1 MAKKS
6 ALGRGLSSI
15 LADIDEV
22 YEKELGSKEGKI
34 EEIDIDLISP
44 NPYQP
49 RKNFDTQA
57 LEELAGSIK
66 EYGLIQPIVVFKKD
80 EFDYI
85 IIAGERRF
93 RACKLLEKEQIKAVV
108 LNVDDIKL
116 RELALIE
123 NIQRENLNPI
133 ELAHSYKE
141 LLEIHDITQ
150 EKLADLIHKSRPQIA
165 NTLRLLNLNE
175 QTQNFIIEGK
185 ISQGH
190 AKVLIGLEKEEEKM
204 IVDTIIGQKLNVRD
218 TEKLIKNFKNS
229 NNLEKNTN
237 LDKQN
242 QSILNLKEKIES
254 FGFKTVVK
262 DLKIIVNFSDENE
275 ILKFLKILD

>member
-15 LADIDEV
+15 LADIDEA
-22 YEKELGSKEGKI
+22 YEKELGSNEGRI

-66 EYGLIQPIVVFKKD
+66 EYGLIQPVVVFKKD
-80 EFDYI
+80 EFNYI
-85 IIAGERRF
+85 LIAGERRF

-175 QTQNFIIEGK
+175 QTQNLIIEGK

-190 AKVLIGLEKEEEKM
+190 AKVLVGLEKEEEKM

-218 TEKLIKNFKNS
+218 TEKLIKNFKNI
-229 NNLEKNTN
+229 NQLEKNTTSN
-237 LDKQN
+237 KQY
-242 QSILNLKEKIES
+242 QSIINLKEKIES
-254 FGFKTVVK
+254 LGLKVNTK
-262 DLKIIVNFSDENE
+262 DLKITINFENE
-275 ILKFLKILD
+275 DEVREFLKMLN

>member
-22 YEKELGSKEGKI
+22 YEKELGTNEGRI
-34 EEIDIDLISP
+34 EEIDIELISP

-80 EFDYI
+80 EFNYI
-85 IIAGERRF
+85 LIAGERRY
-93 RACKLLEKEQIKAVV
+93 RACKFLGKEQIKAIV
-108 LNVDDIKL
+108 LNVNDIKL
-116 RELALIE
+116 REIALIE

-141 LLEIHDITQ
+141 LLEIHNITQ

-165 NTLRLLNLNE
+165 NTLRLLNLNK
-175 QTQNFIIEGK
+175 QTQDFIIEGK

-190 AKVLIGLEKEEEKM
+190 AKVLVGLEKDKEKM

-218 TEKLIKNFKNS
+218 TEKLIKNFKN
-229 NNLEKNTN
+229 KNTN
-237 LDKQN
+237 NKKY
-242 QSILNLKEKIES
+242 QSIIKLKEKLNNL
-254 FGFKTVVK
+254 GFKTQSKNLKLTIEFIDEDEVVK
-262 DLKIIVNFSDENE
+262 FIRT
-275 ILKFLKILD
+275 LD

>member
-22 YEKELGSKEGKI
+22 YEKELGSNEGRI

-66 EYGLIQPIVVFKKD
+66 EYGLIQPVVVFKKD

-85 IIAGERRF
+85 LIAGERRF

-190 AKVLIGLEKEEEKM
+190 AKVLVGLEKEEEKM

-218 TEKLIKNFKNS
+218 TEKLIKNFKNT
-229 NNLEKNTN
+229 NQLEKNIN
-237 LDKQN
+237 SNKQY
-242 QSILNLKEKIES
+242 QSIINLKEKIES
-254 FGFKTVVK
+254 LGLKVNAK
-262 DLKIIVNFSDENE
+262 DLKITINFENE
-275 ILKFLKILD
+275 DEVREFLKTIN

>member
-22 YEKELGSKEGKI
+22 YEKELGSNEGRI

-66 EYGLIQPIVVFKKD
+66 EYGLIQPVVVFKKD

-85 IIAGERRF
+85 LIAGERRF

-190 AKVLIGLEKEEEKM
+190 AKVLVGLEKEEEKM

-218 TEKLIKNFKNS
+218 TEKLIKNFKNT
-229 NNLEKNTN
+229 NQLEKNATSN
-237 LDKQN
+237 KQY
-242 QSILNLKEKIES
+242 QSIINLKEKIES
-254 FGFKTVVK
+254 LGLKVNAK
-262 DLKIIVNFSDENE
+262 ELKITINFENE
-275 ILKFLKILD
+275 DEVREFLKTLN

>member
-22 YEKELGSKEGKI
+22 YEKELGSNEGRI

-49 RKNFDTQA
+49 RKNFDTRA

-66 EYGLIQPIVVFKKD
+66 EYGLIQPVVVFKKD
-80 EFDYI
+80 EFNYI
-85 IIAGERRF
+85 LIAGERRF

-175 QTQNFIIEGK
+175 QTQNLIIEGK

-190 AKVLIGLEKEEEKM
+190 AKVLVGLEKEEEKM

-218 TEKLIKNFKNS
+218 TEKLIKNFKNI
-229 NNLEKNTN
+229 NQLEKNTTSN
-237 LDKQN
+237 KQY
-242 QSILNLKEKIES
+242 QSIINLKEKIE
-254 FGFKTVVK
+254 FLGLKVNTK
-262 DLKIIVNFSDENE
+262 DLKITINFENE
-275 ILKFLKILD
+275 DEVREFLKMLN

>member
-190 AKVLIGLEKEEEKM
+190 AKVLVGLEKEEEKM

-237 LDKQN
+237 LNKQN

>member
-22 YEKELGSKEGKI
+22 YEKELGSNEGRI

-66 EYGLIQPIVVFKKD
+66 EYGLIQPVVVFKKD

-85 IIAGERRF
+85 LIAGERRF

-175 QTQNFIIEGK
+175 QTQNFIVEGK

-190 AKVLIGLEKEEEKM
+190 AKVLVGLEKEEEKM

-218 TEKLIKNFKNS
+218 TEKLIKNFKNT
-229 NNLEKNTN
+229 NQLEKNATSN
-237 LDKQN
+237 KQY
-242 QSILNLKEKIES
+242 QSIINLKEKIES
-254 FGFKTVVK
+254 LGLKVNAK
-262 DLKIIVNFSDENE
+262 DLKITINFENE
-275 ILKFLKILD
+275 DEVREFLKILN

>member
-22 YEKELGSKEGKI
+22 YEKELGSNEGRI

-66 EYGLIQPIVVFKKD
+66 EYGLIQPVVVFKKD

-85 IIAGERRF
+85 LIAGERRF

-190 AKVLIGLEKEEEKM
+190 AKVLVGLEKEEEKM

-218 TEKLIKNFKNS
+218 TEKLIKNFKNT
-229 NNLEKNTN
+229 NQLEKNIN
-237 LDKQN
+237 SNKQY
-242 QSILNLKEKIES
+242 QSIINLKEKIES
-254 FGFKTVVK
+254 LGLKVNTK
-262 DLKIIVNFSDENE
+262 DLKITINFENE
-275 ILKFLKILD
+275 DEVREFLKTLN

>member
-22 YEKELGSKEGKI
+22 YEKELGSNEGRI
-34 EEIDIDLISP
+34 EEVDIDLISP

-66 EYGLIQPIVVFKKD
+66 EYGLIQPVVVFKKD

-85 IIAGERRF
+85 LIAGERRF
-93 RACKLLEKEQIKAVV
+93 RACKLLGKEQIKAVV

-150 EKLADLIHKSRPQIA
+150 EKLADLIHKSRSQIA

-175 QTQNFIIEGK
+175 QTQNLIIEGK

-190 AKVLIGLEKEEEKM
+190 AKVLVGLEKEEEKM

-218 TEKLIKNFKNS
+218 TEKLIKNFKNT
-229 NNLEKNTN
+229 NQLEKNTSSN
-237 LDKQN
+237 KEY
-242 QSILNLKEKIES
+242 QSIINLKEKIES
-254 FGFKTVVK
+254 LGLKVNTK
-262 DLKIIVNFSDENE
+262 DLKITINFENE
-275 ILKFLKILD
+275 DEVKEFLKTIN

>member
-22 YEKELGSKEGKI
+22 YEKELGSNEGRI

-66 EYGLIQPIVVFKKD
+66 EYGLIQPVVVFKKD

-85 IIAGERRF
+85 LIAGERRF

-175 QTQNFIIEGK
+175 QTQNFIVEGK

-190 AKVLIGLEKEEEKM
+190 AKVLVGLEKEEEKM

-218 TEKLIKNFKNS
+218 TEKLIKNFKNT
-229 NNLEKNTN
+229 NQLEKNATSN
-237 LDKQN
+237 KQY
-242 QSILNLKEKIES
+242 QSIINLKEKIES
-254 FGFKTVVK
+254 LGLKVNAK
-262 DLKIIVNFSDENE
+262 DLKITINFENE
-275 ILKFLKILD
+275 DEVGEFLKILN

>member
-22 YEKELGSKEGKI
+22 YEKELGSNEGRI
-34 EEIDIDLISP
+34 EEIDIELISP

-49 RKNFDTQA
+49 RKNFNTQA

-80 EFDYI
+80 EFNYI
-85 IIAGERRF
+85 LIAGERRY
-93 RACKLLEKEQIKAVV
+93 RACKFLGKEQIKAIV
-108 LNVDDIKL
+108 LNVNDIKL
-116 RELALIE
+116 REIALIE

-141 LLEIHDITQ
+141 LLEIHNITQ

-165 NTLRLLNLNE
+165 NTLRLLNLNK
-175 QTQNFIIEGK
+175 QTQDFIIEGK

-190 AKVLIGLEKEEEKM
+190 AKVLVGLEKDKEKM

-218 TEKLIKNFKNS
+218 TEKLIKNFKN
-229 NNLEKNTN
+229 KNTN
-237 LDKQN
+237 NKKY
-242 QSILNLKEKIES
+242 QSIIKLKEKLNNL
-254 FGFKTVVK
+254 GFKTQSKNLKLTIEFIDEDEVVK
-262 DLKIIVNFSDENE
+262 FIRT
-275 ILKFLKILD
+275 LD

>member
-22 YEKELGSKEGKI
+22 YEKELGSNEGRI

-66 EYGLIQPIVVFKKD
+66 EYGLIQPVVVFKKD

-85 IIAGERRF
+85 LIAGERRF

-190 AKVLIGLEKEEEKM
+190 AKVLVGLEKEEEKM
-204 IVDTIIGQKLNVRD
+204 VVDTIIGQKLNVRD
-218 TEKLIKNFKNS
+218 TEKLIKNFKNT
-229 NNLEKNTN
+229 NQLEKSTN
-237 LDKQN
+237 SNKQY
-242 QSILNLKEKIES
+242 QSIINLKEKIES
-254 FGFKTVVK
+254 LGLKVNAK
-262 DLKIIVNFSDENE
+262 DLKITINFENE
-275 ILKFLKILD
+275 DEVREFLKILN

>member
-22 YEKELGSKEGKI
+22 YEKELGSNEGRI

-49 RKNFDTQA
+49 RKNFDIQA

-66 EYGLIQPIVVFKKD
+66 EYGLIQPVVVFKKD
-80 EFDYI
+80 EFNYI
-85 IIAGERRF
+85 LIAGERRF

-175 QTQNFIIEGK
+175 QTQNLIIEGK

-190 AKVLIGLEKEEEKM
+190 AKVLVGLEKEEEKM

-218 TEKLIKNFKNS
+218 TEKLIKNFKNI
-229 NNLEKNTN
+229 NQLEKNTTSN
-237 LDKQN
+237 QQY
-242 QSILNLKEKIES
+242 QSIINLKEKIES
-254 FGFKTVVK
+254 LGLKVNTK
-262 DLKIIVNFSDENE
+262 DLKITINFENE
-275 ILKFLKILD
+275 DEVREFLKMLN

>member
-22 YEKELGSKEGKI
+22 YEKELGSNEGRI

-49 RKNFDTQA
+49 RKNFDTKA

-66 EYGLIQPIVVFKKD
+66 EYGLIQPVVVFKKD
-80 EFDYI
+80 EFNYI
-85 IIAGERRF
+85 LIAGERRF

-175 QTQNFIIEGK
+175 QTQNLIIEGK

-190 AKVLIGLEKEEEKM
+190 AKVLVGLEKEEEKM

-218 TEKLIKNFKNS
+218 TEKLIKNFKNI
-229 NNLEKNTN
+229 NQLEKNTTSN
-237 LDKQN
+237 KQY
-242 QSILNLKEKIES
+242 QSIINLKEKIES
-254 FGFKTVVK
+254 LGLKVNTK
-262 DLKIIVNFSDENE
+262 DLKITINFENE
-275 ILKFLKILD
+275 DEVREFLKMLN

>member
-22 YEKELGSKEGKI
+22 YEKELGLKEGKI

-190 AKVLIGLEKEEEKM
+190 AKVLVGLEKEEEKM

>member
-22 YEKELGSKEGKI
+22 YEKELGSNEGRI

-66 EYGLIQPIVVFKKD
+66 EYGLIQPVVVFKKD
-80 EFDYI
+80 EFNYI
-85 IIAGERRF
+85 LIAGERRF

-175 QTQNFIIEGK
+175 QTQNLIIEGK

-190 AKVLIGLEKEEEKM
+190 AKVLVGLEKEEEKM

-218 TEKLIKNFKNS
+218 TEKLIKNFKNT
-229 NNLEKNTN
+229 NQLEKNTTSN
-237 LDKQN
+237 KQY
-242 QSILNLKEKIES
+242 QSIINLKEKIES
-254 FGFKTVVK
+254 LGLKVNTK
-262 DLKIIVNFSDENE
+262 DLKITINFENE
-275 ILKFLKILD
+275 DEVREFLKTLN

>member
-22 YEKELGSKEGKI
+22 YEKELGSNEGRI

-66 EYGLIQPIVVFKKD
+66 EYGLIQPVVVFKKD

-85 IIAGERRF
+85 LIAGERRF

-141 LLEIHDITQ
+141 LLEIHNITQ

-190 AKVLIGLEKEEEKM
+190 AKVLVGLEKEEEKM

-218 TEKLIKNFKNS
+218 TEKLIKNFKNT
-229 NNLEKNTN
+229 NQLEKNATSN
-237 LDKQN
+237 KQY
-242 QSILNLKEKIES
+242 QSIINLKEKIES
-254 FGFKTVVK
+254 LGLKVNAK
-262 DLKIIVNFSDENE
+262 DLKITINFENE
-275 ILKFLKILD
+275 DEVREFLKILN

>member
-22 YEKELGSKEGKI
+22 YEKELGSNEGRI

-66 EYGLIQPIVVFKKD
+66 EYGLIQPVVVFKKD

-85 IIAGERRF
+85 LIAGERRF

-190 AKVLIGLEKEEEKM
+190 AKVLVGLEKEEEKM

-218 TEKLIKNFKNS
+218 TEKLIKNFKNT
-229 NNLEKNTN
+229 NQLEKNATSN
-237 LDKQN
+237 KQY
-242 QSILNLKEKIES
+242 QSIINLKEKIES
-254 FGFKTVVK
+254 LGLKVNAK
-262 DLKIIVNFSDENE
+262 DLKITINFENE
-275 ILKFLKILD
+275 DEVREFLKILN

>member
-22 YEKELGSKEGKI
+22 YEKELGSNEGRI

-66 EYGLIQPIVVFKKD
+66 EYGLIQPVVVFKKD

-85 IIAGERRF
+85 LIAGERRF

-175 QTQNFIIEGK
+175 QTQNFIVEGK

-190 AKVLIGLEKEEEKM
+190 AKVLVGLEKEEEKM

-218 TEKLIKNFKNS
+218 TEKLIKNFKNT
-229 NNLEKNTN
+229 NQLEKNTISN
-237 LDKQN
+237 KQY
-242 QSILNLKEKIES
+242 QSIINLKEKIES
-254 FGFKTVVK
+254 LGLKVNTK
-262 DLKIIVNFSDENE
+262 DLKITINFENE
-275 ILKFLKILD
+275 DEVREFLKTLN

>member
-15 LADIDEV
+15 LADIDEA
-22 YEKELGSKEGKI
+22 YEKELGSNEGRI

-49 RKNFDTQA
+49 RKNFDIQA

-66 EYGLIQPIVVFKKD
+66 EYGLIQPVVVFKKD
-80 EFDYI
+80 EFNYI
-85 IIAGERRF
+85 LIAGERRF
-93 RACKLLEKEQIKAVV
+93 RACKLLEKEQIKVVV

-175 QTQNFIIEGK
+175 QTQNLIIEGK

-190 AKVLIGLEKEEEKM
+190 AKVLVGLEKEEEKM

-218 TEKLIKNFKNS
+218 TEKLIKNFKNI
-229 NNLEKNTN
+229 NQLEKNTTSN
-237 LDKQN
+237 KQY
-242 QSILNLKEKIES
+242 QSIINLKEKIES
-254 FGFKTVVK
+254 LGLKVNTK
-262 DLKIIVNFSDENE
+262 DLKITINFENE
-275 ILKFLKILD
+275 DEVREFLKMLN

>member
-22 YEKELGSKEGKI
+22 YEKELGSNEGRI

-66 EYGLIQPIVVFKKD
+66 EYGLIQPVVVFKKD

-85 IIAGERRF
+85 LIAGERRF
-93 RACKLLEKEQIKAVV
+93 RACKLLGKEQIKAVV

-150 EKLADLIHKSRPQIA
+150 EKLADLIHKSRSQIA

-190 AKVLIGLEKEEEKM
+190 AKVLVGLEKEEEKM

-218 TEKLIKNFKNS
+218 TEKLIKNFKNT
-229 NNLEKNTN
+229 NQLEKNTSSN
-237 LDKQN
+237 KEY
-242 QSILNLKEKIES
+242 QSIINLKEKIES
-254 FGFKTVVK
+254 LGLKVNTK
-262 DLKIIVNFSDENE
+262 DLKITINFENE
-275 ILKFLKILD
+275 DEVKEFLKTIN

>member
-190 AKVLIGLEKEEEKM
+190 AKVLVGLEKEEEKM

-237 LDKQN
+237 LNKQN

-275 ILKFLKILD
+275 IVKFLKILD

>member
-22 YEKELGSKEGKI
+22 YEKELGSNEGRI

-66 EYGLIQPIVVFKKD
+66 EYGLIQPVVVFKKD
-80 EFDYI
+80 EFDFI
-85 IIAGERRF
+85 LIAGERRF

-175 QTQNFIIEGK
+175 QTQNFIVEGK

-190 AKVLIGLEKEEEKM
+190 AKVLVGLEKEEEKM

-218 TEKLIKNFKNS
+218 TEKLIKNFKNT
-229 NNLEKNTN
+229 NQLEKNTISN
-237 LDKQN
+237 KQY
-242 QSILNLKEKIES
+242 QSIINLKEKIES
-254 FGFKTVVK
+254 LGLKVNTK
-262 DLKIIVNFSDENE
+262 DLKITINFENE
-275 ILKFLKILD
+275 DEVREFLKTLN

>member
-22 YEKELGSKEGKI
+22 YEKELGSNEGRI

-66 EYGLIQPIVVFKKD
+66 EYGLIQPVVVFKKD

-85 IIAGERRF
+85 LIAGERRF
-93 RACKLLEKEQIKAVV
+93 RACKLLGKEQIKAVV

-150 EKLADLIHKSRPQIA
+150 EKLADLIHKSRSQIA

-190 AKVLIGLEKEEEKM
+190 AKVLVGLEKEEEKM

-218 TEKLIKNFKNS
+218 TEKLIKNFKNT
-229 NNLEKNTN
+229 NQLEKNTSPN
-237 LDKQN
+237 KEY
-242 QSILNLKEKIES
+242 QSIINLKEKIES
-254 FGFKTVVK
+254 LGLKVNTK
-262 DLKIIVNFSDENE
+262 DLKITINFENE
-275 ILKFLKILD
+275 DEVKEFLKTIN

>member
-22 YEKELGSKEGKI
+22 YEKELGSNEGRI
-34 EEIDIDLISP
+34 EEIDIELISP

-80 EFDYI
+80 EFNYI
-85 IIAGERRF
+85 LIAGERRY
-93 RACKLLEKEQIKAVV
+93 RACKFLGKEQIKAIV
-108 LNVDDIKL
+108 LNVNDIKL
-116 RELALIE
+116 REIALIE

-141 LLEIHDITQ
+141 LLEIHNITQ

-165 NTLRLLNLNE
+165 NTLRLLNLNK
-175 QTQNFIIEGK
+175 QTQDFIIEGK

-190 AKVLIGLEKEEEKM
+190 AKVLVGLEKDKEKM

-218 TEKLIKNFKNS
+218 TEKLIKNFKN
-229 NNLEKNTN
+229 KNTN
-237 LDKQN
+237 NKKY
-242 QSILNLKEKIES
+242 QSIIKLKEKLNNL
-254 FGFKTVVK
+254 GFKTQSKNLKLTIEFIDEDEVVK
-262 DLKIIVNFSDENE
+262 FIRT
-275 ILKFLKILD
+275 LD

>member
-1 MAKKS
+1 M
-6 ALGRGLSSI
+6 
-15 LADIDEV
+15 
-22 YEKELGSKEGKI
+22 
-34 EEIDIDLISP
+34 
-44 NPYQP
+44 
-49 RKNFDTQA
+49 
-57 LEELAGSIK
+57 
-66 EYGLIQPIVVFKKD
+66 VFKKD

-85 IIAGERRF
+85 LIAGERRF
-93 RACKLLEKEQIKAVV
+93 RACKLLGKEQIKAVV

-150 EKLADLIHKSRPQIA
+150 EKLADLIHKSRSQIA

-175 QTQNFIIEGK
+175 QIQNLIIEGK

-190 AKVLIGLEKEEEKM
+190 AKVLVGLEKEEEKM

-218 TEKLIKNFKNS
+218 TEKLIKNFKNT
-229 NNLEKNTN
+229 NQLEKNTSSN
-237 LDKQN
+237 KEY
-242 QSILNLKEKIES
+242 QSIINLKEKIES
-254 FGFKTVVK
+254 LGLKVNTK
-262 DLKIIVNFSDENE
+262 DLKITINFENE
-275 ILKFLKILD
+275 DEVKEFLKTIN

>member
-15 LADIDEV
+15 LADIDEA
-22 YEKELGSKEGKI
+22 YEKELGSNEGRI

-49 RKNFDTQA
+49 RKNFDIQA

-66 EYGLIQPIVVFKKD
+66 EYGLIQPVVVFKKD
-80 EFDYI
+80 EFNYI
-85 IIAGERRF
+85 LIAGERRF
-93 RACKLLEKEQIKAVV
+93 RACKLLEKEQIKAVI

-175 QTQNFIIEGK
+175 QTQNLIIEGK

-190 AKVLIGLEKEEEKM
+190 AKVLVGLEKEEEKM

-218 TEKLIKNFKNS
+218 TEKLIKNFKNI
-229 NNLEKNTN
+229 NQLEKNTTSN
-237 LDKQN
+237 KQY
-242 QSILNLKEKIES
+242 QSIINLKEKIES
-254 FGFKTVVK
+254 LGLKVNTK
-262 DLKIIVNFSDENE
+262 DLKITINFENE
-275 ILKFLKILD
+275 DEVREFLKMLN

>member
-22 YEKELGSKEGKI
+22 YEKELGSNEGRI

-66 EYGLIQPIVVFKKD
+66 EYGLIQPVVVFKKD

-85 IIAGERRF
+85 LIAGERRF

-116 RELALIE
+116 REIALIE

-190 AKVLIGLEKEEEKM
+190 AKVLVGLEKEEEKM

-218 TEKLIKNFKNS
+218 TEKLIKNFKNT
-229 NNLEKNTN
+229 NQLEKNTISN
-237 LDKQN
+237 KQY
-242 QSILNLKEKIES
+242 QSIINLKEKIES
-254 FGFKTVVK
+254 LGLKVNAK
-262 DLKIIVNFSDENE
+262 DLKITINFENE
-275 ILKFLKILD
+275 DEVREFLKTLN

>member
-22 YEKELGSKEGKI
+22 YEKELGSNEGRI

-66 EYGLIQPIVVFKKD
+66 EYGLIQPVVVFKKD

-85 IIAGERRF
+85 LIAGERRF

-190 AKVLIGLEKEEEKM
+190 AKVLVGLEKEEEKM

-218 TEKLIKNFKNS
+218 TEKLIKNFKNT
-229 NNLEKNTN
+229 NQLEKSTN
-237 LDKQN
+237 SNKQY
-242 QSILNLKEKIES
+242 QSIINLKEKIES
-254 FGFKTVVK
+254 LGLKVNAK
-262 DLKIIVNFSDENE
+262 DLKITINFENE
-275 ILKFLKILD
+275 DEVREFLKTLN

>member
-22 YEKELGSKEGKI
+22 YEKELGSNEGRI

-49 RKNFDTQA
+49 RKNFDTRA

-66 EYGLIQPIVVFKKD
+66 EYGLIQPVVVFKKD
-80 EFDYI
+80 EFNYI
-85 IIAGERRF
+85 LIAGERRF

-175 QTQNFIIEGK
+175 QTQNLIIEGK

-190 AKVLIGLEKEEEKM
+190 AKVLVGLEKEEEKM

-218 TEKLIKNFKNS
+218 TEKLIKNFKNI
-229 NNLEKNTN
+229 NQLEKNTTSN
-237 LDKQN
+237 KQY
-242 QSILNLKEKIES
+242 QSIINLKEKIES
-254 FGFKTVVK
+254 LGLKVNTK
-262 DLKIIVNFSDENE
+262 DLKITINFENE
-275 ILKFLKILD
+275 DKVREFLKMLN

>member
-22 YEKELGSKEGKI
+22 YEKELGSNEGRI

-66 EYGLIQPIVVFKKD
+66 EYGLIQPVVVFKKD

-85 IIAGERRF
+85 LIAGERRF
-93 RACKLLEKEQIKAVV
+93 RACKLLGKEEIKAVV

-150 EKLADLIHKSRPQIA
+150 EKLADLIHKSRSQIA

-175 QTQNFIIEGK
+175 QTQNLIIEGK

-190 AKVLIGLEKEEEKM
+190 AKVLVGLEKEEEKM

-218 TEKLIKNFKNS
+218 TEKLIKNFKNT
-229 NNLEKNTN
+229 NQLEKNTSSN
-237 LDKQN
+237 KEY
-242 QSILNLKEKIES
+242 QSIINLKEKIES
-254 FGFKTVVK
+254 LGLKVNTK
-262 DLKIIVNFSDENE
+262 DLKITINFENE
-275 ILKFLKILD
+275 DEVKEFLKTIN

>member
-22 YEKELGSKEGKI
+22 YEKELGSNEGKI
-34 EEIDIDLISP
+34 EEIDIELISP

-49 RKNFDTQA
+49 RKNFDEQA

-66 EYGLIQPIVVFKKD
+66 EYGLIQPVVVFKKD
-80 EFDYI
+80 EFEYI
-85 IIAGERRF
+85 LIAGERRF
-93 RACKLLEKEQIKAVV
+93 RACKLLDKEQIKAVV

-175 QTQNFIIEGK
+175 QTQNFLIEGK

-190 AKVLIGLEKEEEKM
+190 AKVLVGLEKDEEKM
-204 IVDTIIGQKLNVRD
+204 IVDTIIGQKLNVRE
-218 TEKLIKNFKNS
+218 TEKLIKNFKNT
-229 NNLEKNTN
+229 NHLEKNTN
-237 LDKQN
+237 LNKQY
-242 QSILNLKEKIES
+242 QSMENLKDKIHS
-254 FGFKTVVK
+254 LGFRVNAK
-262 DLKIIVNFSDENE
+262 DLKLTITFSNE
-275 ILKFLKILD
+275 EEVKEFLKTFN

>member
-22 YEKELGSKEGKI
+22 YEKELGSNEGRI

-66 EYGLIQPIVVFKKD
+66 EYGLIQPVVVFKKD

-85 IIAGERRF
+85 LIAGERRF

-190 AKVLIGLEKEEEKM
+190 AKVLVGLEKEEEKM

-218 TEKLIKNFKNS
+218 TEKLIKNFKNT
-229 NNLEKNTN
+229 NQLEKNTTSN
-237 LDKQN
+237 KQY
-242 QSILNLKEKIES
+242 QSIINLKEKIES
-254 FGFKTVVK
+254 LGLKVNAK
-262 DLKIIVNFSDENE
+262 DLKITINFENE
-275 ILKFLKILD
+275 DEVREFLKTL

>member
-190 AKVLIGLEKEEEKM
+190 AKVLVGLEKEEEKM

>member
-22 YEKELGSKEGKI
+22 YEKELGSNEGRI

-66 EYGLIQPIVVFKKD
+66 EYGLIQPVVVFKKD

-85 IIAGERRF
+85 LIAGERRF

-190 AKVLIGLEKEEEKM
+190 AKVLVGLEKEEEKM

-218 TEKLIKNFKNS
+218 TEKLIKNFKNT
-229 NNLEKNTN
+229 NQLEKNTISN
-237 LDKQN
+237 KQY
-242 QSILNLKEKIES
+242 QSIINLKEKIES
-254 FGFKTVVK
+254 LGLKVNAK
-262 DLKIIVNFSDENE
+262 DLKITINFENE
-275 ILKFLKILD
+275 DEVREFLKTLN

>member
-22 YEKELGSKEGKI
+22 YEKELGSNEGRI

-66 EYGLIQPIVVFKKD
+66 EYGLIQPVVVFKKD

-85 IIAGERRF
+85 LIAGERRF
-93 RACKLLEKEQIKAVV
+93 RACKLLGKEQIKAVV

-150 EKLADLIHKSRPQIA
+150 EKLADLIHKSRSQIA

-175 QTQNFIIEGK
+175 QTQNLIIEGK

-190 AKVLIGLEKEEEKM
+190 AKVLVGLEKEEEKM

-218 TEKLIKNFKNS
+218 TEKLIKNFKNT
-229 NNLEKNTN
+229 NQLEKNTSSN
-237 LDKQN
+237 KEY
-242 QSILNLKEKIES
+242 QSIINLKEKIES
-254 FGFKTVVK
+254 LGLKVNTK
-262 DLKIIVNFSDENE
+262 DLKITINFENE
-275 ILKFLKILD
+275 DEVKEFLKTIN